1 MRQARKKMSIT
12 EFEPLTIIGRGAFG
26 EVRVCRQISTGDI
39 VAVKKM
45 RKEDMLNKNQLM
57 HVRTEKEIMTASNPW
72 IVKLKYSFQD
82 EFFLYLVME
91 FLPGGD
97 LMNLLM
103 KKEILTEDE
112 ARFYTAEMILAVDS
126 VHKLNCIHRDLKP
139 DNILID
145 KNGHIQLSDFGL
157 AKIADKTFFPL
168 TVKDSPLPKKIINTP
183 SDSIT
188 TANTN
193 NTNINNNN
201 LNINANINI
210 TKLNQNGNINLKN
223 KNNIKKLPKKNR
235 LIAYST
241 VGTPDYIAPEV
252 FSQNGYGEEAD
263 WWSIGVMFFEMVV
276 GFPPFFSE
284 NPSDTCKKI
293 VKWKEHFS
301 IPSDANLSPEAE
313 NFILRMVSPPET
325 SLGIHGVEEIKKHP
339 FFKGIDWN
347 NIRKM
352 KAPFIPELKNDYD
365 THYFD
370 TFQEQE
376 PFYPP
381 ANSSKGKQR
390 KDVNYAGYTFNRD
403 NENIKDSFV
412 QALEVLEAVEKSTA
426 KKKNKEII
434 TDSNS
439 PDIIKINEEKKNNQK
454 KNDNNH
460 KNNHSNTNKN
470 KISQGN
476 SSAKENIQRNCIKEV
491 SNNNNSN
498 INNKNNSSKNNNNN
512 ENQKLSNNINL
523 KTNNIILA
531 NPKNGN
537 NNSNNN
543 INQNNIIRLNAN
555 NNGGNN
561 SQNRNTSK
569 NKEKNIPINGKNKEK
584 DAKIIKMNRSKEKD
598 GKVVNINNKS
608 KEKDGKVI
616 NINNKSKE
624 KDGKVININNKSKE
638 KDGKAININNK
649 SKEKDGKIIILN
661 KSRGKDNKI
670 VNPNNKAKRKDT
682 PNENKK
688 QSSIQKISNTA
699 NKVSINKNVKEVK
712 KGNKS
717 PNPGTGIIKKKIIL
731 GNHKPRQGPIIKISP
746 GKISKERINSAKART
761 NIDNNNSDI
770 KKPISKQGQR
780 TVKTMSNRKCEK
792 SPNQNLINNKK

>member
-82 EFFLYLVME
+82 EFYLYLVMD

-168 TVKDSPLPKKIINTP
+168 TVKDSPGPQKIINTP
-183 SDSIT
+183 GDSIT
-188 TANTN
+188 NASANTN
-193 NTNINNNN
+193 QNSTHVNP
-201 LNINANINI
+201 
-210 TKLNQNGNINLKN
+210 TKINQNLNLKN
-223 KNNIKKLPKKNR
+223 KNYIKKLPKKNR

-313 NFILRMVSPPET
+313 SFILRMVSPPEIR
-325 SLGIHGVEEIKKHP
+325 LGIHGVEEIKKHP
-339 FFKGIDWN
+339 FFKGLDWN

-370 TFQEQE
+370 TFEEQE

-381 ANSSKGKQR
+381 ASSSKGKQR

-412 QALEVLEAVEKSTA
+412 QALEVLEAVEKTSA
-426 KKKNKEII
+426 NKKIKEII

-439 PDIIKINEEKKNNQK
+439 PDLYKISEEKKSSAK
-454 KNDNNH
+454 K
-460 KNNHSNTNKN
+460 SENTNKN
-470 KISQGN
+470 NILN
-476 SSAKENIQRNCIKEV
+476 SNKSKAPNESNSKENIHQ
-491 SNNNNSN
+491 
-498 INNKNNSSKNNNNN
+498 NSSKK
-512 ENQKLSNNINL
+512 EININ
-523 KTNNIILA
+523 TNNIIKQ
-531 NPKNGN
+531 NND

-543 INQNNIIRLNAN
+543 LNNNQINSIRLNNPKNSNNNNNLSKGNNNIIRLNN
-555 NNGGNN
+555 NSGNN
-561 SQNRNTSK
+561 TQQRNGSK
-569 NKEKNIPINGKNKEK
+569 NKEKMINTNSKSKEK
-584 DAKIIKMNRSKEKD
+584 DTKIIKMNKSKEKD
-598 GKVVNINNKS
+598 NKIINVNSKS

-616 NINNKSKE
+616 NLTSKSKE
-624 KDGKVININNKSKE
+624 KENKIISMNSKSKE
-638 KDGKAININNK
+638 KENKIININSK
-649 SKEKDGKIIILN
+649 SKEKEGKKIVLN
-661 KSRGKDNKI
+661 KSKGKDAKIININSKSKGKESPNELKKEPVIQKSVTSTNKI
-670 VNPNNKAKRKDT
+670 SIAK
-682 PNENKK
+682 N
-688 QSSIQKISNTA
+688 I
-699 NKVSINKNVKEVK
+699 KEVK

-717 PNPGTGIIKKKIIL
+717 PNPGNGMIKKKIIIS
-731 GNHKPRQGPIIKISP
+731 NPKPKPGQVIKISP
-746 GKISKERINSAKART
+746 GKIPKEKINSAKGRVNT
-761 NIDNNNSDI
+761 DNNEI
-770 KKPISKQGQR
+770 KKPLTKQGQR
-780 TVKTMSNRKCEK
+780 PQKPSGPRKNEK
-792 SPNQNLINNKK
+792 SPNPNPNPNIVTNKK

>member
-1 MRQARKKMSIT
+1 MNDKQKEEMRQNFLHIQAEQMRQGRRKMSIR

-39 VAVKKM
+39 VAIKKM

-82 EFFLYLVME
+82 DYYLYLVMD

-103 KKEILTEDE
+103 KKEVLTEDE

-157 AKIADKTFFPL
+157 AKIADKTFFPI
-168 TVKDSPLPKKIINTP
+168 TQKDNVGPQKLVNNAF
-183 SDSIT
+183 DSIT
-188 TANTN
+188 SANTN
-193 NTNINNNN
+193 YSNNAPTQNIRG
-201 LNINANINI
+201 ANG
-210 TKLNQNGNINLKN
+210 LR
-223 KNNIKKLPKKNR
+223 PRRNR

-293 VKWKEHFS
+293 VKWREHFS
-301 IPSDANLSPEAE
+301 IPEDANLSPEAE
-313 NFILRMVSPPET
+313 SFILRMVSQPE
-325 SLGIHGVEEIKKHP
+325 SRLGVHGVEEIKKHP

-347 NIRKM
+347 NIRNM

-381 ANSSKGKQR
+381 INTMKTKQR

-403 NENIKDSFV
+403 NEDIKDSFV
-412 QALEVLEAVEKSTA
+412 QALEVLEAVEKTSNS
-426 KKKNKEII
+426 KKNKEII

-439 PDIIKINEEKKNNQK
+439 PDISKFTDDKNISNSNIKLK
-454 KNDNNH
+454 
-460 KNNHSNTNKN
+460 
-470 KISQGN
+470 
-476 SSAKENIQRNCIKEV
+476 
-491 SNNNNSN
+491 NNSN
-498 INNKNNSSKNNNNN
+498 EIKLDTKINKANMNSPSQNNSNAKTNNTIALKINKNNNMHTPNN
-512 ENQKLSNNINL
+512 LL
-523 KTNNIILA
+523 HTN
-531 NPKNGN
+531 
-537 NNSNNN
+537 
-543 INQNNIIRLNAN
+543 NNIIRLTN
-555 NNGGNN
+555 NTTNKKHEEKIQMKKPLLNIN
-561 SQNRNTSK
+561 SK
-569 NKEKNIPINGKNKEK
+569 
-584 DAKIIKMNRSKEKD
+584 SKEKEKETKVLKMERSK
-598 GKVVNINNKS
+598 GKENKIINNKS
-608 KEKDGKVI
+608 KDKDNKVI
-616 NINNKSKE
+616 LLNGKIKDNKIINLNKNKDNNK
-624 KDGKVININNKSKE
+624 V
-638 KDGKAININNK
+638 
-649 SKEKDGKIIILN
+649 IILN
-661 KSRGKDNKI
+661 KAKAKDTTKITMNSKSQPKEKESILNKI
-670 VNPNNKAKRKDT
+670 NM
-682 PNENKK
+682 
-688 QSSIQKISNTA
+688 
-699 NKVSINKNVKEVK
+699 NKNITNEK
-712 KGNKS
+712 KGHKS
-717 PNPGTGIIKKKIIL
+717 PNPGNAILKKKIL
-731 GNHKPRQGPIIKISP
+731 VGNPKPKQTPVIKISP
-746 GKISKERINSAKART
+746 SKLPKDKINSTKIRLNT
-761 NIDNNNSDI
+761 DNIIDS
-770 KKPISKQGQR
+770 KKQMN
-780 TVKTMSNRKCEK
+780 KTITNRKVEK
-792 SPNQNLINNKK
+792 SPVSLKK

>member
-1 MRQARKKMSIT
+1 MNDKQKEEMRQNFLHIQAEQMRQGRRKMSIR

-39 VAVKKM
+39 VAIKKM

-82 EFFLYLVME
+82 DYYLYLVMD

-103 KKEILTEDE
+103 KKEVLTEDE

-157 AKIADKTFFPL
+157 AKIADKTFFPI
-168 TVKDSPLPKKIINTP
+168 TQKDNVGPQKLVNNAF
-183 SDSIT
+183 DSIT
-188 TANTN
+188 S
-193 NTNINNNN
+193 
-201 LNINANINI
+201 ANINFSNNAP
-210 TKLNQNGNINLKN
+210 TQNIRSANGLR
-223 KNNIKKLPKKNR
+223 PRRNR

-293 VKWKEHFS
+293 VKWREHFS
-301 IPSDANLSPEAE
+301 IPEDANLSPEAE
-313 NFILRMVSPPET
+313 SFILRMVSQPE
-325 SLGIHGVEEIKKHP
+325 SRLGVHGVEEIKKHP

-347 NIRKM
+347 NIRNM

-381 ANSSKGKQR
+381 INTMKTKQR

-403 NENIKDSFV
+403 NEDIKDSFV
-412 QALEVLEAVEKSTA
+412 QALEVLEAVEKTSNS
-426 KKKNKEII
+426 KKNKEII

-439 PDIIKINEEKKNNQK
+439 PDISKFTDDKNISNSNIKLK
-454 KNDNNH
+454 
-460 KNNHSNTNKN
+460 
-470 KISQGN
+470 
-476 SSAKENIQRNCIKEV
+476 
-491 SNNNNSN
+491 NNSN
-498 INNKNNSSKNNNNN
+498 EIKLDTKINKANMNSPSQNNSNAKTNNTIALKINKNNNMHTPNN
-512 ENQKLSNNINL
+512 LL
-523 KTNNIILA
+523 HTN
-531 NPKNGN
+531 
-537 NNSNNN
+537 
-543 INQNNIIRLNAN
+543 NNIIRLTNNTAN
-555 NNGGNN
+555 KKHEEKIQMKKPLLNIN
-561 SQNRNTSK
+561 SK
-569 NKEKNIPINGKNKEK
+569 
-584 DAKIIKMNRSKEKD
+584 SKEKEKETKVLKMERSK
-598 GKVVNINNKS
+598 GKENKIINNKS
-608 KEKDGKVI
+608 KDKDNKVI
-616 NINNKSKE
+616 LLNGKIKDNKIINLNKNKDNNK
-624 KDGKVININNKSKE
+624 V
-638 KDGKAININNK
+638 
-649 SKEKDGKIIILN
+649 IILN
-661 KSRGKDNKI
+661 KAKAKDTTKITMNSKSQPKEKESILNKI
-670 VNPNNKAKRKDT
+670 NM
-682 PNENKK
+682 
-688 QSSIQKISNTA
+688 
-699 NKVSINKNVKEVK
+699 NKNITNEK
-712 KGNKS
+712 KGHKS
-717 PNPGTGIIKKKIIL
+717 PNPGNAILKKKIL
-731 GNHKPRQGPIIKISP
+731 VGNPKPKQTPVIKISP
-746 GKISKERINSAKART
+746 SKLPKDKINSTKIRLNT
-761 NIDNNNSDI
+761 DNIIDS
-770 KKPISKQGQR
+770 KKQMN
-780 TVKTMSNRKCEK
+780 KTITNRKVEK
-792 SPNQNLINNKK
+792 SPVSLKK

>member
-1 MRQARKKMSIT
+1 MRQNFLHIQAEQMRQGRKKMNIR

-39 VAVKKM
+39 VAIKKM

-82 EFFLYLVME
+82 DFYLYLVMD

-103 KKEILTEDE
+103 KKEVLTEDE

-157 AKIADKTFFPL
+157 AKIADKTFFPI
-168 TVKDSPLPKKIINTP
+168 TQKDNQGPQWMVNNP

-188 TANTN
+188 SANTN
-193 NTNINNNN
+193 YSNNNN
-201 LNINANINI
+201 
-210 TKLNQNGNINLKN
+210 T
-223 KNNIKKLPKKNR
+223 NNISHNLRNMNGLRPRRNR

-293 VKWKEHFS
+293 VKWRENFS
-301 IPSDANLSPEAE
+301 IPADANLSPEAE
-313 NFILRMVSPPET
+313 SFILRMVSQPE
-325 SLGIHGVEEIKKHP
+325 SRLGVHGVEEIKKHP

-347 NIRKM
+347 NIRNM

-381 ANSSKGKQR
+381 LGLMKGKQR

-403 NENIKDSFV
+403 NEDIKDSFV
-412 QALEVLEAVEKSTA
+412 QALEVLEAVEKTA
-426 KKKNKEII
+426 TNKKNKEII

-439 PDIIKINEEKKNNQK
+439 PDLYKIRDDKFNLDNSSSKNKSKKEINNLEQNIKEVKINEKKENNLNQGNISGSNQNIININNNKIQLNINKNNNLHSP
-454 KNDNNH
+454 KNLLH
-460 KNNHSNTNKN
+460 TKNN
-470 KISQGN
+470 I
-476 SSAKENIQRNCIKEV
+476 IKLT
-491 SNNNNSN
+491 NNSN
-498 INNKNNSSKNNNNN
+498 SSNKKHEEKIQIKKHPLINVNS
-512 ENQKLSNNINL
+512 
-523 KTNNIILA
+523 
-531 NPKNGN
+531 
-537 NNSNNN
+537 
-543 INQNNIIRLNAN
+543 
-555 NNGGNN
+555 
-561 SQNRNTSK
+561 
-569 NKEKNIPINGKNKEK
+569 
-584 DAKIIKMNRSKEKD
+584 
-598 GKVVNINNKS
+598 KS
-608 KEKDGKVI
+608 KEKDNENNILKMSRSKGKE
-616 NINNKSKE
+616 NKLLNNKSK
-624 KDGKVININNKSKE
+624 D
-638 KDGKAININNK
+638 
-649 SKEKDGKIIILN
+649 
-661 KSRGKDNKI
+661 KDNKVI
-670 VNPNNKAKRKDT
+670 IINGKLKENKIINLNKNKDNNKVILLTKTKVKDT
-682 PNENKK
+682 KITT
-688 QSSIQKISNTA
+688 SSKSQPKE
-699 NKVSINKNVKEVK
+699 KESILNRINMNKNIKEEK
-712 KGNKS
+712 KGHRS
-717 PNPGTGIIKKKIIL
+717 PNPGNVILKKKIL
-731 GNHKPRQGPIIKISP
+731 VGNTKTKPGVVIKISP
-746 GKISKERINSAKART
+746 SKIPKEKINTGKIRLNTDNINTEGKRQIIKTIT
-761 NIDNNNSDI
+761 N
-770 KKPISKQGQR
+770 KKG
-780 TVKTMSNRKCEK
+780 EK
-792 SPNQNLINNKK
+792 SPLASGKK

>member
-1 MRQARKKMSIT
+1 MRQNFLHIQAEQMRQGRRKMSIR

-39 VAVKKM
+39 VAIKKM

-82 EFFLYLVME
+82 DYYLYLVMD

-103 KKEILTEDE
+103 KKEVLTEDE

-157 AKIADKTFFPL
+157 AKIADKTFFPI
-168 TVKDSPLPKKIINTP
+168 TQKDNVGPQKLVNNAL
-183 SDSIT
+183 DSIT
-188 TANTN
+188 SANTN
-193 NTNINNNN
+193 YSNNAPTQNIR
-201 LNINANINI
+201 NANG
-210 TKLNQNGNINLKN
+210 LR
-223 KNNIKKLPKKNR
+223 PRRNR

-293 VKWKEHFS
+293 VKWREHFS
-301 IPSDANLSPEAE
+301 IPEDANLSPEAE
-313 NFILRMVSPPET
+313 SFILRMVSQPE
-325 SLGIHGVEEIKKHP
+325 SRLGVHGVEEIKKHP

-347 NIRKM
+347 NIRNM

-381 ANSSKGKQR
+381 INTMKTKQR

-403 NENIKDSFV
+403 NEDIKDSFV
-412 QALEVLEAVEKSTA
+412 QALEVLEAVEKSSNN
-426 KKKNKEII
+426 KKNKEII

-439 PDIIKINEEKKNNQK
+439 PDISKFTDDKNISNSNIKLK
-454 KNDNNH
+454 
-460 KNNHSNTNKN
+460 
-470 KISQGN
+470 
-476 SSAKENIQRNCIKEV
+476 
-491 SNNNNSN
+491 NNSN
-498 INNKNNSSKNNNNN
+498 EIKLDTKINKANMNSPSQNNSNVKTNNTIALKINKNNNMHTPNNLLHPN
-512 ENQKLSNNINL
+512 
-523 KTNNIILA
+523 
-531 NPKNGN
+531 
-537 NNSNNN
+537 
-543 INQNNIIRLNAN
+543 NNIIRLTN
-555 NNGGNN
+555 NTTNKKHEEKIQMKKPLLNIN
-561 SQNRNTSK
+561 SK
-569 NKEKNIPINGKNKEK
+569 
-584 DAKIIKMNRSKEKD
+584 SKEKEKETKVLKMERSK
-598 GKVVNINNKS
+598 GKENKIINNKS
-608 KEKDGKVI
+608 KDKDNKVI
-616 NINNKSKE
+616 LLNGKIKDNKIINLNKNKDNNK
-624 KDGKVININNKSKE
+624 V
-638 KDGKAININNK
+638 
-649 SKEKDGKIIILN
+649 IILN
-661 KSRGKDNKI
+661 KAKAKDTKITMNSKSQPKEKESILNKI
-670 VNPNNKAKRKDT
+670 NM
-682 PNENKK
+682 
-688 QSSIQKISNTA
+688 
-699 NKVSINKNVKEVK
+699 NKNINNEK
-712 KGNKS
+712 KGHKS
-717 PNPGTGIIKKKIIL
+717 PNPGNAILKKKIL
-731 GNHKPRQGPIIKISP
+731 VGNPKQKQTPVIKISP
-746 GKISKERINSAKART
+746 SKLPKDKINSTKIRLNT
-761 NIDNNNSDI
+761 DNIIDS
-770 KKPISKQGQR
+770 KKQMN
-780 TVKTMSNRKCEK
+780 KTITNRKVEK
-792 SPNQNLINNKK
+792 SPVSLKK